1 MRRVRSH
8 KIAAE
13 NLRKLLEKEGDYDL
27 IYAEIPPND
36 VALAAAEYAHRNKI
50 PFVADVND
58 LWPEAMR
65 MVFDIPIVSDL
76 LFYPLKRDAEKVYSL
91 TSGVI
96 GTSDEYR
103 DRPFLNQK
111 RMC

>member
-65 MVFDIPIVSDL
+65 MVLIFRSSAI
-76 LFYPLKRDAEKVYSL
+76 FYFIRSK
-91 TSGVI
+91 GM
-96 GTSDEYR
+96 
-103 DRPFLNQK
+103 QK
-111 RMC
+111 RCIR